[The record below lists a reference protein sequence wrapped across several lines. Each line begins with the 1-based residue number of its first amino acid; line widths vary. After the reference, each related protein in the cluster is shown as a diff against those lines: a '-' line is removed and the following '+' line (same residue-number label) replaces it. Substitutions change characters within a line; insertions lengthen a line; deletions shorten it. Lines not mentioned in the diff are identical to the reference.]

1 MDPRAV
7 LPPAFLQ
14 RPVLEVAADLLG
26 RDLCVQADDAVL
38 RVRLVDVEAY
48 HQDERGCHAYGGRRS
63 ARNAS
68 MFLCGG
74 HSYVYFVYGM
84 HWVLNLVT
92 GAENEA
98 AAVMLRGALPRE
110 GLATIATRR
119 QLAQRRHAPK
129 DPAQWLQGP
138 AKLCQGLGID
148 RRHDGLELRP
158 AQGLWLEAGQPVAP
172 SQVTRGP
179 RIGIDYAGADAAL
192 PWRLRAATGR

>member
-1 MDPRAV
+1 MDPRKV
-7 LPPAFLQ
+7 LPPEFLQ
-14 RPVLEVAADLLG
+14 RPVLDVAVDLLG
-26 RDLCVQADDAVL
+26 RDLCIQDGDNVL

-63 ARNAS
+63 ARHAS

-84 HWVLNLVT
+84 HWVLNFVT
-92 GAENEA
+92 GAEHEA
-98 AAVMLRGALPRE
+98 AAVMVRGALPLQ
-110 GLATIATRR
+110 GLATIAERR

-148 RRHDGLELRP
+148 RRHDGLWLGRTS
-158 AQGLWLEAGQPVAP
+158 GLWLEAGEPTHP
-172 SQVTRGP
+172 SAVLRGP
-179 RIGIDYAGADAAL
+179 RIGIDYAGADATL
-192 PWRLRAATGR
+192 PWRLRVAK